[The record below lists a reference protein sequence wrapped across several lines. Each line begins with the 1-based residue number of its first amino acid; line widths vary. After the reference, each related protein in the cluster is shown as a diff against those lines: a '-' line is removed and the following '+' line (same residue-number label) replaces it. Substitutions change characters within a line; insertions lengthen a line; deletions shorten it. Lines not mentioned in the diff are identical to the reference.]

1 MHAVIQRLLSKAPVL
16 TDGAWGTQFQV
27 LGLQAGELA
36 DSWNLEHPDRV
47 ENVARAYVDA
57 GSQIIL
63 TNTFRSNRIALASYA
78 LADRAQ
84 EINRAGV
91 EISRRAAGGRARVFA
106 SIGPG
111 GKLLM
116 TGEVTE
122 SELAVAFA
130 EQAKALAAAGAD
142 GLAIETMSDLV
153 EAKLAVAAACE
164 TGLPVVACMV
174 FDSGKNRD
182 RTMMGISIEQ
192 AAKELTAA
200 GADVVG
206 ANCGEG
212 TDHYLALA
220 TRLRVATDRPIWLK
234 PNAGRPE
241 LLADRVTY
249 KTTADE
255 FAQAMPAL
263 VRAGAAFVGGC
274 CGTTPEFIGALRRT
288 LAAGGGGRVSCA

>member
-1 MHAVIQRLLSKAPVL
+1 MHFQPVIQRLLSQAPVL
-16 TDGAWGTQFQV
+16 TDGAWGTQFQE
-27 LGLQAGELA
+27 LGLRAGELG
-36 DSWNLEHPDRV
+36 DLWNLEHPGRV
-47 ENVARAYVDA
+47 EHVARAYVEA
-57 GSQIIL
+57 GSQVIL
-63 TNTFRSNRIALASYA
+63 TNTFRSNRVALASYA
-78 LADRAQ
+78 LADRA
-84 EINRAGV
+84 EELNRAGM
-91 EISRRAAGGRARVFA
+91 EISRRAAEGRAVVFA
-106 SIGPG
+106 SMGPG

-122 SELAVAFA
+122 SELALAFA

-142 GLAIETMSDLV
+142 GLVIETMSDLV

-174 FDSGKNRD
+174 FDSGKNHD
-182 RTMMGISIEQ
+182 RTMMGTSVEQ

-212 TDHYLALA
+212 TDHFYALC
-220 TRLRVATDRPIWLK
+220 TRLRAATDRPLWLK

-241 LLADRVTY
+241 LVADRVIY

-255 FAQAMPAL
+255 FAQATAPL
-263 VRAGAAFVGGC
+263 IRAGAAFIGGC
-274 CGTTPEFIGALRRT
+274 CGTTPEFIRALRQA
-288 LAAGGGGRVSCA
+288 LAGTRGARA